1 MLAIKRRLPTR
12 LLFVVLAVA
21 VFLMLVLVFRFKP
34 TAFNYE
40 LPPVESGQKPHF
52 MPPRREYPRRTNM
65 SACPPL
71 FGRVGVFVAVS
82 SDHDARLYKIAQAS
96 LQCYLKSTNYSYFY
110 VDLDKDERTLGLCN
124 QTNVLLTAQTFLYPS
139 FKQSRRFLLEWAATN
154 DQQFDGFTGYDNG
167 ALQLQVLK
175 AALPHAVAEIKA
187 CDAIY
192 RRGKTVQQYYNYVTC
207 CKLQL
212 GATRVFPGRLRVYR
226 RAHGWAR
233 DSSLTG
239 NHWSSADFMIHAW
252 KASELNST
260 WFDANVFEE
269 IPDPA
274 ECGRG
279 LSGWRWLPE
288 KRATVE
294 ENRERMAA
302 FEEGVAQG
310 YPKEGRDLPHLVE
323 PDVRECYPDCD
334 RLT

>member
-12 LLFVVLAVA
+12 LLFVVLTVA
-21 VFLMLVLVFRFKP
+21 VFLLLVLVFRFKP

-40 LPPVESGQKPHF
+40 LPAHSANAESAAEEKTAWNP
-52 MPPRREYPRRTNM
+52 PPRREYPRRANM

-82 SDHDARLYKIAQAS
+82 SDHNARLYKIAQAS
-96 LQCYLKSTNYSYFY
+96 LQCYLKSTNYAYFY

-124 QTNVLLTAQTFLYPS
+124 QTN
-139 FKQSRRFLLEWAATN
+139 SRRFLLEWAATN

-239 NHWSSADFMIHAW
+239 NHWSPADFMIHAW

-279 LSGWRWLPE
+279 LSGWRWRPE
-288 KRATVE
+288 KRATVA